1 MDWEAIGAVGE
12 IVGAAAVVV
21 SLLYL
26 ARQVQIQ
33 NSESRAAAM
42 HEFYVGWRESSV
54 PFVDGDLADLFI
66 KASADFDSL
75 TEIEKLRLFGGLQGL
90 IRLFEEAYFQH
101 QQNRINSG
109 MWNAINRQYSS
120 LFSNVVYIRY
130 WQMRRDWYHE
140 EFQTHID
147 NLGQSNYQL

>member
-1 MDWEAIGAVGE
+1 MDWEAVGAVSE

-54 PFVDGDLADLFI
+54 SFVDGELAEIYI
-66 KASADFDSL
+66 KANTNFDSL
-75 TEIEKLRLFGGLQGL
+75 TEIERLRLLAALHGR
-90 IRLFEEAYFQH
+90 IRLFEEAYFQQ
-101 QQNRINSG
+101 QQNRFNPG
-109 MWNAINRQYSS
+109 MWNAINRQYAS
-120 LFSNVVYIRY
+120 LFSSAAYIRY
-130 WQMRRDWYHE
+130 WEMRRDWYDE
-140 EFQTHID
+140 EFQRHID
-147 NLGQSNYQL
+147 DLAQSGYQL

>member
-1 MDWEAIGAVGE
+1 MDWEAIGAVSE
-12 IVGAAAVVV
+12 IVGAAAVVI

-42 HEFYVGWRESSV
+42 HEFYAGWRESSV
-54 PFVDGDLADLFI
+54 SFVDGELAEIFI
-66 KASADFDSL
+66 KASSDFDSL
-75 TEIEKLRLFGGLQGL
+75 TEIERLRLLGGLHGL

-101 QQNRINSG
+101 QQNRLDPG

-120 LFSNVVYIRY
+120 LFSNAVYIRY
-130 WQMRRDWYHE
+130 WEMRRDWYHE
-140 EFQTHID
+140 EFQRHID
-147 NLGQSNYQL
+147 NLAHSGYQL

>member
-1 MDWEAIGAVGE
+1 MDWEAVGAVSE

-54 PFVDGDLADLFI
+54 SFVDGELAEIYI
-66 KASADFDSL
+66 KANTNFDSL
-75 TEIEKLRLFGGLQGL
+75 TEIERLRLLAALHGR

-101 QQNRINSG
+101 QQNRFNPGTWI
-109 MWNAINRQYSS
+109 AINRQYAS
-120 LFSNVVYIRY
+120 LFSSAAYIRY
-130 WQMRRDWYHE
+130 WEMRRDWYDE
-140 EFQTHID
+140 EFQRHID
-147 NLGQSNYQL
+147 DLAQSGYQV